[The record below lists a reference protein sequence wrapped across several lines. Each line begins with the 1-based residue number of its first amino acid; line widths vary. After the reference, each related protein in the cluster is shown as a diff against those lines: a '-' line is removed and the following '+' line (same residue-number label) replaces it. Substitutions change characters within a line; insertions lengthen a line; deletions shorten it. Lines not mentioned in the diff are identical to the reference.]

1 MRLTKETAR
10 CGWPLE
16 QTSVKGLQRPFL
28 HEDKLTWGR
37 IVASADLQ
45 PVQLTTV
52 TTSLH
57 NSDQAVH
64 PNHKVIVRS
73 IRWGAAQQQRFGK
86 MCIYNYQ
93 LFINVSQYSCQAV
106 EDSYMRMSRYVC
118 SCSNTIESKL
128 SQNWALSLL
137 PLWRELWTNIVCRE
151 TRGQVETR
159 VKSQI
164 RGLCSKHT
172 GLRAAVGG
180 ALHEVETALWPPV
193 PPVWTAN
200 SLKSGSWL
208 FSCGWKWVALPPFLF
223 DQGAETDRET
233 TLEYLFSVTGGGE
246 AWDEVGGNAY
256 VLDFTTSV
264 GIPRRTTCLGPGAT
278 SRSVWAS

>member
-1 MRLTKETAR
+1 M
-10 CGWPLE
+10 
-16 QTSVKGLQRPFL
+16 KGLQRPFL

-64 PNHKVIVRS
+64 PNHKMIVRS

-118 SCSNTIESKL
+118 AGSNAIESEL
-128 SQNWALSLL
+128 SSLSPAVVARAMDQHCLPGNW
-137 PLWRELWTNIVCRE
+137 
-151 TRGQVETR
+151 G
-159 VKSQI
+159 
-164 RGLCSKHT
+164 
-172 GLRAAVGG
+172 
-180 ALHEVETALWPPV
+180 
-193 PPVWTAN
+193 
-200 SLKSGSWL
+200 
-208 FSCGWKWVALPPFLF
+208 
-223 DQGAETDRET
+223 
-233 TLEYLFSVTGGGE
+233 
-246 AWDEVGGNAY
+246 
-256 VLDFTTSV
+256 
-264 GIPRRTTCLGPGAT
+264 T
-278 SRSVWAS
+278 SRNPGEKSNSRALFQTYRAPGCRWGRTA